1 MLYLSRVQNLALF
14 PFLFRV
20 SLSIGFRNFV
30 PIGWFSYLLYN
41 LNSWVAQ
48 STNCQS
54 QEENSWETSIM
65 VSQRTDITRRYPWGI
80 QTHSH
85 PPCTWPNV
93 WVGGIL
99 GNPKLKVPSPVQ
111 IFIFLEKGGYT
122 WQPKTQGPN
131 SWPNFHSGGGGI
143 LGNPKLKVLI
153 PDQIFIIM
161 TLFTIYNFWGH

>member
-65 VSQRTDITRRYPWGI
+65 VSHRTDITRRYPWGI

-85 PPCTWPNV
+85 PPCTWSNV

-111 IFIFLEKGGYT
+111 IFIFLEKGGILGNLKLKVLT
-122 WQPKTQGPN
+122 PDQIFIGE
-131 SWPNFHSGGGGI
+131 GGI